1 MKDEQSRAR
10 TGDVGTGE
18 VKAGHGDVGP
28 GDVETDAG
36 DADVGPGDVQA
47 GDVDAGS
54 VAGAAA
60 PSAVICSLCAATYP
74 AEIRFCPVDGNVL
87 RPLHAAA
94 DDLVGRI
101 IDERYFLLEKL
112 GEGGMGDVYLGE
124 HVRTQRR
131 CAVKVVSRRHAHDP
145 EALGRF
151 VREATNAGRM
161 HHPHVATLYDFGET
175 ADGITYLA
183 MEYIEGE
190 PLSRLL
196 EREGALPPARAVEIA
211 RQVAEGV
218 GAAHEAGIVHR
229 DLKPSNILI
238 ARDRKGGDVVK
249 VVDFGIS
256 RAPAEDM
263 QNLTRTGFII
273 GTPEYMSPEQLIGD
287 PVDGRSDIYSLG
299 CILYQMLTGA
309 QAFAGPTA
317 QVITRR
323 LTEQPPR
330 PRDKNP
336 EIPKPLDE
344 LIVTALGRT
353 PQERFQSMEAVRD
366 ALLAAPTQPVA
377 TGPRRL
383 ASWLGL
389 HHEPRHASGST
400 AERPS
405 ASPSTGQPAAAAAST
420 GQPAAASTG
429 QPASPST
436 GQPAVAS
443 PGQDASAATRP
454 PVVAATVQVGTDAA
468 RVPPTGGDLDA
479 DMDAA
484 AALMDGHDTGEFG
497 AGSVPVDEPP
507 LRRLR
512 VPLLAA
518 AMVAVLLLVSVVGL
532 LSRRP
537 AQPAEP
543 PPVVETEAPVAQPDD
558 SVLAALWADLSTAEQ
573 EEVVDDYS
581 AALGRLR
588 AAEAQTMA
596 LLARFPGHPD
606 LEILRDS
613 VRSQIL
619 ATERRCDSVRTVALR
634 HNRTPP
640 VCDASQ

>member
-1 MKDEQSRAR
+1 MKDEQTQARTDDVDTGGVR
-10 TGDVGTGE
+10 TGDLESGGVEAGGTEIGAE
-18 VKAGHGDVGP
+18 AEAGGQSGGD
-28 GDVETDAG
+28 DVAT
-36 DADVGPGDVQA
+36 GDVQ
-47 GDVDAGS
+47 GS
-54 VAGAAA
+54 VETGSPPVTGTPGAM
-60 PSAVICSLCAATYP
+60 ICSLCAVTYP
-74 AEIRFCPVDGNVL
+74 ADTRFCPVDGNVL
-87 RPLHAAA
+87 RPVHAAP
-94 DDLVGRI
+94 DDLIGRI
-101 IDERYFLLEKL
+101 IDERYYLLEKL

-131 CAVKVVSRRHAHDP
+131 CAVKVVSRKHAQDT

-161 HHPHVATLYDFGET
+161 HHPNVATLYDFGET

-183 MEYIEGE
+183 MEYVEGE

-238 ARDRKGGDVVK
+238 AQDRKGGDVIK

-256 RAPAEDM
+256 RAPAEDG

-299 CILYQMLTGA
+299 CILYQMLTGE
-309 QAFAGPTA
+309 QAFGGPTA

-330 PRDKNP
+330 PREKNP
-336 EIPKPLDE
+336 DIPKPLDE

-353 PQERFQSMEAVRD
+353 PQERFQTMEAVRD

-383 ASWLGL
+383 ASWLGMP
-389 HHEPRHASGST
+389 HEQRDATGAT
-400 AERPS
+400 AERPT
-405 ASPSTGQPAAAAAST
+405 PDTGQAAASTPATGKPAAAAT
-420 GQPAAASTG
+420 VQPVAPSRSATMAGMEPMAA
-429 QPASPST
+429 
-436 GQPAVAS
+436 
-443 PGQDASAATRP
+443 DATRVP
-454 PVVAATVQVGTDAA
+454 TTAEGVVTNA
-468 RVPPTGGDLDA
+468 
-479 DMDAA
+479 DAA
-484 AALMDGHDTGEFG
+484 AGITGEHD
-497 AGSVPVDEPP
+497 AGEYDAGEYVPGTAPAAEPAR
-507 LRRLR
+507 RRLS

-518 AMVAVLLLVSVVGL
+518 AAIAVLLLVSVVGL

-537 AQPAEP
+537 TSPEP
-543 PPVVETEAPVAQPDD
+543 PPVAETEAEAPVAQPDEGE
-558 SVLAALWADLSTAEQ
+558 LAALWADLHMAE
-573 EEVVDDYS
+573 EEDFTDNYVG
-581 AALGRLR
+581 AIRRLR
-588 AAEAQTMA
+588 AAEAQATA
-596 LLARFPGHPD
+596 LLARFPAHPE
-606 LEILRDS
+606 LT
-613 VRSQIL
+613 IL
-619 ATERRCDSVRTVALR
+619 ADSARAQIVATADRCESLRTVALR
-634 HNRTPP
+634 QNRTPP
-640 VCDASQ
+640 VCDETQ